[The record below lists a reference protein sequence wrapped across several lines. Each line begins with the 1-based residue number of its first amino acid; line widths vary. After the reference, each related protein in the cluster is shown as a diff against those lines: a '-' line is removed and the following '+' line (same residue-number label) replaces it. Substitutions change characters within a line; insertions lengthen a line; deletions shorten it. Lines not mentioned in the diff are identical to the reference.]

1 MTIVGVISDTHS
13 LLRPEA
19 VEALK
24 GSDLIVHAGDIGS
37 PGIIDALSEIA
48 PVFAV
53 RGNVDKGE
61 WASKF
66 PQDEVV
72 EVADKY
78 LYVLHNVNEID
89 LDPAAAGFEVVVSGH
104 SHKPGIERRGGVLF
118 VNPGSAGP
126 RRFTLPVA
134 IAKLHVS
141 SQGIDVCIH
150 ELTLL

>member
-72 EVADKY
+72 EVAGKY